1 MDHEGKKYD
10 LIADQFDH
18 ERCRLLREK
27 NYLDYIINQLPHDAH
42 ILDVGCGMGEPIA
55 QYFIEKGYTLTGI
68 DASEKLLALARQ
80 RFPQME
86 WLFGDMRE
94 IILTVQYN
102 AIIAFD
108 SFFHLVIDDQLKMIE
123 RFAVWLIHGGKLL
136 ITTGPEEG
144 EKIGQQMY
152 GQLFSYYSMSVENY
166 TECFDDNGLDILLS
180 EEDQPGHRVWIVQ
193 KGQKQ

>member
-10 LIADQFDH
+10 LVADQFDH

-27 NYLDYIINQLPHDAH
+27 PYLDYIINQLSHDAQ

-55 QYFIEKGYTLTGI
+55 QYFIERGFKLTGV
-68 DASEKLLALARQ
+68 DASQKLLALARQ
-80 RFPQME
+80 RYPEME

-94 IILTVQYN
+94 IHLTMQYD

-108 SFFHLVIDDQLKMIE
+108 SFFHLAIDDQLKMIK
-123 RFAVWLIHGGKLL
+123 RFAVWLKPGGKLL

-144 EKIGQQMY
+144 EKIDQQMF
-152 GQLFSYYSMSVENY
+152 GQLFSYYSMSVDNY
-166 TECFDDNGLDILLS
+166 VRCFEHNGLHILLS
-180 EEDQPGHRVWIVQ
+180 EENQPGHLIWIVQ
-193 KGQKQ
+193 KGQK